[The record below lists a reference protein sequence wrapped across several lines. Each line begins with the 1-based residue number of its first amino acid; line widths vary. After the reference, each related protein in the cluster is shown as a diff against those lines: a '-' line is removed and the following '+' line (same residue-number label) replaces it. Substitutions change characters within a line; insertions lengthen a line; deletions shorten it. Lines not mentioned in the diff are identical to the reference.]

1 MMNIDALFKRR
12 KIKIERLFSF
22 GFSENKCAYI
32 YSTNLLEGQ
41 FEMIVT
47 VTKNGNVSAEVFDSS
62 LKERYVLHRIP
73 DAKGAFVGKVRE
85 EYENVLV
92 TIANTCFEPDVFKS
106 EEARQIIQYVRE
118 KYQDELQ
125 FLWERFP
132 DNAIY
137 RRQDNAKW
145 YAALLTVQKKKLGLN
160 GEDMIEII
168 DLRIKPEEL
177 DALIDGKRH
186 FPGYHMNK
194 KHWFTICLDGSV
206 PIEEIFCRI
215 DASFVLAAN
224 HSSHSARSRQ
234 G

>member
-1 MMNIDALFKRR
+1 MMDIDILFKRR
-12 KIKIERLFSF
+12 KIKIEQLLSF
-22 GFSENKCAYI
+22 GFSETECAYI
-32 YSTNLLEGQ
+32 YSTHLLEDQ

-47 VTKNGNVSAEVFDSS
+47 VTKNGNVSAEVFDNS
-62 LKERYVLHRIP
+62 LKEHYILHRIS

-92 TIANTCFEPDVFKS
+92 TIINTCFEPDVFKS
-106 EEARQIIQYVRE
+106 EEARQVIQYVRE

-160 GEDMIEII
+160 GEDTIEII

-177 DALIDGKRH
+177 DALIDGKRY

-215 DASFVLAAN
+215 DASFALATK
-224 HSSHSARSRQ
+224 
-234 G
+234 